1 MSQELNDAT
10 QAVIIRAEIETLVTD
25 YFEQLR
31 GILAVWFYGG
41 IAQSPRYELY
51 LCRRIDDFTKAGAI
65 SQDKVIELRNKFLA
79 EFDSLDAVECERIQR
94 EFHEG
99 ATDNPSPQSDA
110 P

>member
-10 QAVIIRAEIETLVTD
+10 QAVIARAEIETLVTN

-31 GILAVWFYGG
+31 GILAVWFYAGCT
-41 IAQSPRYELY
+41 QSPRYELY
-51 LCRRIDDFTKAGAI
+51 MRRRIDDFVQAGAI
-65 SQDKVIELRNKFLA
+65 SQDKVTELRDKFLA

-99 ATDNPSPQSDA
+99 NA
-110 P
+110 